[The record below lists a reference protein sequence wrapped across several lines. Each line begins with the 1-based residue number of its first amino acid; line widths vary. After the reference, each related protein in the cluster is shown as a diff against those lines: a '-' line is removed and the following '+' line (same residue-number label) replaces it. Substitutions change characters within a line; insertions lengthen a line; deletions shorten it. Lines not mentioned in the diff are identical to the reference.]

1 MSAALPL
8 VAQALLLAPAPIV
21 FIAFAAVLTGSFNV
35 RMALLTEALAGSVSN
50 VAQKKAFLNSPDTKL
65 KENIRKRHEKYLRN
79 VIFSIG
85 LLRKHLQWIRTGAY
99 LVLISFLF
107 FVTATMLHVLKPYNI
122 YLAYP
127 ATILLWIGMLLDVV
141 AVLLIFVDLWTSYAH
156 LNNENLLIYK
166 IKKMIIEDF
175 KATGQ
180 LPADTSAVQ
189 MDEHKTAANEDAFHD
204 EVNELVLKN
213 AHYRSEAENEMNI
226 QQALTMKNV
235 PISTSASP
243 DVDLSAKSGEVA
255 TKQTDKEDISNQ
267 YSSSNT
273 QDHVEKLQTA
283 VSEKMDTNRSDK
295 SSSSTSSSDSSS
307 SINRDSTSRGDSS
320 DSSIDSSQ

>member
-1 MSAALPL
+1 
-8 VAQALLLAPAPIV
+8 
-21 FIAFAAVLTGSFNV
+21 
-35 RMALLTEALAGSVSN
+35 
-50 VAQKKAFLNSPDTKL
+50 
-65 KENIRKRHEKYLRN
+65 
-79 VIFSIG
+79 
-85 LLRKHLQWIRTGAY
+85 
-99 LVLISFLF
+99 
-107 FVTATMLHVLKPYNI
+107 
-122 YLAYP
+122 
-127 ATILLWIGMLLDVV
+127 
-141 AVLLIFVDLWTSYAH
+141 
-156 LNNENLLIYK
+156 
-166 IKKMIIEDF
+166 
-175 KATGQ
+175 
-180 LPADTSAVQ
+180 
-189 MDEHKTAANEDAFHD
+189 
-204 EVNELVLKN
+204 
-213 AHYRSEAENEMNI
+213 MNI